1 MKQHRLPRIVLE
13 SILLAMTPFVLG
25 LVLGADPGF
34 LNLKG
39 IPYLIA
45 GPLFASFYGLGWGAA
60 LTLASCTT
68 GFLIHPAIYGQLDIA
83 FADSLMANVRY
94 SLPLSIF
101 GLLGIA
107 FYKHR
112 IDQFSMKVRR
122 RLRKTVHSE
131 ISWIKKA
138 LSLET
143 VNRVLENRVSGQKDS
158 ITLLHNQVRKL
169 ASLNQD
175 QALNTLMETVF
186 LFTEMKSG
194 AIWVPDQEK
203 GMLAPAA
210 IFGWEQNEK
219 KEILLDPEISIE
231 GYVLRNRKLFSVRM
245 LLDSS
250 EFDRFDTSR
259 NLITMPILIKGKAW
273 GVLNIED
280 LPFERYSYYTESV
293 LAILLSLAEPFL
305 TSITDYEKLKAI
317 EETDKDTG
325 LPQFPIL
332 YKTLEKELENRQFE
346 GGFVS
351 LIIIELVNFEELAE
365 RWSRTELKCLLR
377 ELERNFDA
385 QNAMKG
391 SAFHFKNDNQ
401 LALLVPGLDKD
412 GTSYFCLDLLTM
424 CSGSDMKINGEH
436 AALEIIVGFSTNGSG
451 VTSPDA
457 MIDMAE
463 QLLSMQRL

>member
-1 MKQHRLPRIVLE
+1 MKQHRLLRIVLE
-13 SILLAMTPFVLG
+13 SLILTLVPLATELI
-25 LVLGADPGF
+25 LGAEPAF

-39 IPYLIA
+39 APYLVV
-45 GPLFASFYGLGWGAA
+45 GPLFTAFYGLGWGIAVSF
-60 LTLASCTT
+60 ASCVT
-68 GFLIHPAIYGQLDIA
+68 GFVIHPALVGQLDAA
-83 FADSLMANVRY
+83 FLDSLISGLKF

-101 GLLGIA
+101 GLLGIS
-107 FYKHR
+107 FYKYR
-112 IDQFSMKVRR
+112 MDQFSLKVQR

-131 ISWIKKA
+131 VSWSKKA
-138 LSLET
+138 ISLES
-143 VNRVLENRVSGQKDS
+143 VNKVLENRVSGQKDS

-169 ASLNQD
+169 ASLNQN
-175 QALNTLMETVF
+175 QALNTLLETVF

-194 AIWVPDQEK
+194 AIWVFDQDK
-203 GMLAPAA
+203 KLLVPVAT
-210 IFGWEQNEK
+210 FGWEQNEK
-219 KEILLDPEISIE
+219 KEIELDPDNSIE
-231 GYVLRNRKLFSVRM
+231 GYVQRNSKLFSVRM
-245 LLDSS
+245 LLDSA

-259 NLITMPILIKGKAW
+259 TIITMPILIKGKVW

-293 LAILLSLAEPFL
+293 LAILLSLAEPYL

-317 EETDKDTG
+317 QETDGDTG

-351 LIIIELVNFEELAE
+351 LIVIELVNFEELAE
-365 RWSRTELKCLLR
+365 KWSRAELKRLLL

-391 SAFHFKNDNQ
+391 SVFHFKNDNQ

-424 CSGSDMKINGEH
+424 CSGSEMKINGEH
-436 AALEIIVGFSTNGSG
+436 VALEIIVGFSTNGSG
-451 VTSPDA
+451 QVSPDS

-463 QLLSMQRL
+463 QLLTMQRL

>member
-1 MKQHRLPRIVLE
+1 MKHHRLLRIVLE
-13 SILLAMTPFVLG
+13 LLTLTLLPLG
-25 LVLGADPGF
+25 AGLILGADTAF
-34 LNLKG
+34 LRLKG
-39 IPYLIA
+39 APYLVV
-45 GPLFASFYGLGWGAA
+45 GPLFAAFYGLGWGTA
-60 LTLASCTT
+60 LTFLSCAI
-68 GFLIHPAIYGQLDIA
+68 GFLVYPA
-83 FADSLMANVRY
+83 FAGFLGSVYLGSLSENLRF
-94 SLPLSIF
+94 SLPLTIF
-101 GLLGIA
+101 GLLGIS
-107 FYKHR
+107 FYKYR
-112 IDQFSMKVRR
+112 MDQFSMKVRR

-131 ISWIKKA
+131 VSWSKKA
-138 LSLET
+138 LSLES
-143 VNRVLENRVSGQKDS
+143 VNKVLENRVSGQKDS

-175 QALNTLMETVF
+175 QALNTLLETVF

-194 AIWVPDQEK
+194 AIWVLDQEK
-203 GMLAPAA
+203 GMLAPTA

-219 KEILLDPEISIE
+219 KEIMLDPENSIE
-231 GYVLRNRKLFSVRM
+231 GYVQRNRKLFSVRM

-259 NLITMPILIKGKAW
+259 NIITMPILIKGKVW

-293 LAILLSLAEPFL
+293 LAILLSLAEPYL

-317 EETDKDTG
+317 QETDEDTG

-351 LIIIELVNFEELAE
+351 LIIIELVNFEELTE
-365 RWSRTELKCLLR
+365 KWSHAELKRLLL

-391 SAFHFKNDNQ
+391 SVFHFKNDNQ

-412 GTSYFCLDLLTM
+412 GTSYFCLDLLTL

-451 VTSPDA
+451 QVSPDS
-457 MIDMAE
+457 MIEMAE
-463 QLLSMQRL
+463 QLLTMQRL